1 MGGGAEKELVLLVM
15 AIGRIQS
22 YLHRHQ
28 HHTRGENIVLQLFE
42 NETLCET

>member
-28 HHTRGENIVLQLFE
+28 PQGKNIVLQLFK
-42 NETLCET
+42 NETLCEI

>member
-22 YLHRHQ
+22 YLHRH
-28 HHTRGENIVLQLFE
+28 HKRENVVLQLFK